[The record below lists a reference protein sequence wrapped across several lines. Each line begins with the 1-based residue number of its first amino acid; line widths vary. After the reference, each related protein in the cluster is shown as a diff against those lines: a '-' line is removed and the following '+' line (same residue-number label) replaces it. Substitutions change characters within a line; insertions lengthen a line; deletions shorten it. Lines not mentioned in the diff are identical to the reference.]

1 MYMHTY
7 VYAGGRGKS
16 AMRTYVYAYRYVCI
30 YMRYMYVYVQEA
42 EDSQRRLRRQVAELD
57 QKRRENLELVEALDE
72 LESEVRLSGF
82 TAKLNP
88 PP

>member
-1 MYMHTY
+1 
-7 VYAGGRGKS
+7 
-16 AMRTYVYAYRYVCI
+16 
-30 YMRYMYVYVQEA
+30 MYVYVQEA
-42 EDSQRRLRRQVAELD
+42 EDSQRRLQRQVAELD